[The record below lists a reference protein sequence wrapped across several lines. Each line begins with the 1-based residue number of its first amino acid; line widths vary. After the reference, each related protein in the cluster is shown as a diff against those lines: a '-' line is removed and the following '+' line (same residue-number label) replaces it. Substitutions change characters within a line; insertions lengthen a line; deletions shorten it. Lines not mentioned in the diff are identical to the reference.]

1 MGNYKVV
8 NKHVDNTKLPRM
20 EPEPNYEVKTRP
32 PITEGNSWKVNLNL
46 RIREEELSD
55 EAMPLAR
62 YFWSYK
68 DANVTSQWCNSQ
80 TAVSTRG
87 SSGTYSTARRS
98 STTWRCAC
106 STSTMWRWT
115 GDDGTSSETPSP
127 GGDSTLMRM
136 ARWADRPSSRMNSTE
151 L

>member
-62 YFWSYK
+62 YF
-68 DANVTSQWCNSQ
+68 
-80 TAVSTRG
+80 
-87 SSGTYSTARRS
+87 
-98 STTWRCAC
+98 
-106 STSTMWRWT
+106 
-115 GDDGTSSETPSP
+115 
-127 GGDSTLMRM
+127 
-136 ARWADRPSSRMNSTE
+136 
-151 L
+151 